1 MYIYM
6 PVIIRK
12 NYTNIIH
19 NNIKNILS
27 TFNIKGFVISNI
39 SNLNLLKDYTNNY
52 KIIANYTLNMFNNLT
67 LDELKNLGCN
77 IATLSPELNKSD
89 LINFTNK
96 DFCELIVY
104 GNTPI
109 MNMNY
114 CLLGKSNHC
123 YSNCSHKC
131 NLNTN
136 FYIKDRMGFE
146 FRVIPDNIETVTT
159 IYNSKTTFIDTLNIN
174 CKSYRIDI
182 LDEDIDTINNITSA
196 ILNGNKIEGKNF
208 TNGNFNRLV

>member
-1 MYIYM
+1 M
-6 PVIIRK
+6 PVIMRK
-12 NYTNIIH
+12 NYTNIFK
-19 NNIKNILS
+19 NNITTILS
-27 TFNIKGFVISNI
+27 SFNIKGFVISNI
-39 SNLNLLKDYTNNY
+39 GNLRLLKDYTKNY
-52 KIIANYTLNMFNNLT
+52 KFIGNYTLNLFNNLT
-67 LDELKNLGCN
+67 EKTLKDLH
-77 IATLSPELNKSD
+77 IETLTLSPELNKND
-89 LINFTNK
+89 LINFDTNN
-96 DFCELIVY
+96 CETIVY

-131 NLNTN
+131 NSNN
-136 FYIKDRMGFE
+136 KFYIKDRLGFK

-182 LDEDIDTINNITSA
+182 LDENIDFINNITSA
-196 ILNGNKIEGKNF
+196 IIDGNKIEGKNF
-208 TNGNFNRLV
+208 TNGNFNRFV